1 MLNLPCLAPVL
12 FTIVMGTGAFAIAS
26 LEMASYL
33 SWLQYPALVLNCF
46 NYLLFFC
53 LAFWALLSWRSNL
66 ALIREH
72 FQSPASCALYSA
84 CGIALLVL
92 GAQALH
98 FELGLVTAL
107 CFWSAGALLTIGLNF
122 TIMLRF
128 FLHPGLNLT
137 HITPVFFVPVAGL
150 VVVPVAGFQLAA
162 NVDEV
167 LGGIITLVSI
177 LGLGG
182 GVALYFGLFSIMLQR
197 HLLIAPLPEQL
208 APTFWIHLAPA
219 GWAGVSLTAFAANIL
234 PPEYNGAAMLLALL
248 LFGATLWWLV
258 MVIIIG
264 LRAAYARRLPFN
276 LSWWAFVFPAGS
288 VTILAQR
295 IDLAPVHSLFPIL
308 WGLLALLWLL
318 CACGTIWSHKQNFV
332 SFCKK

>member
-33 SWLQYPALVLNCF
+33 SWLQYPALILNYF

-53 LAFWALLSWRSNL
+53 LAIWAVLSWRSNL

-84 CGIALLVL
+84 CGIGLLVL
-92 GAQALH
+92 GAQALR
-98 FELGLVTAL
+98 FELGLETAL
-107 CFWSAGALLTIGLNF
+107 CFWGAGALVTIGLNF

-128 FLHPGLNLT
+128 FLHQGLDLT

-150 VVVPVAGFQLAA
+150 VVVPVAGFPLAA
-162 NVDEV
+162 NVDGA

-182 GVALYFGLFSIMLQR
+182 GLALYFGLFSIMLQR

-234 PPEYNGAAMLLALL
+234 PPEYKGAAMLLALL

-258 MVIIIG
+258 MVILIG
-264 LRAAYARRLPFN
+264 LRAACARRLPFN

-295 IDLAPVHSLFPIL
+295 IDLAPVHNLFPIL
-308 WGLLALLWLL
+308 WCVLALLWLL
-318 CACGTIWSHKQNFV
+318 CACGTVWRHKQNLV